1 MTATLDDEVADL
13 RRANAELQRR
23 LDEALAERDEGEA
36 QKTAMAEIL
45 EVINASPGD
54 LASVFDAMLEK
65 ALRLCDAAFGVLVV
79 DDGNTVAPAAMRG
92 LPDRFVEYL
101 STTTDQPSPE
111 GAHSRLR
118 RGENVVQIQDLTEGE
133 AYRSGADPYRRA
145 IIELGG
151 VRTVLTVALRKEE

>member
-36 QKTAMAEIL
+36 QKAAMAEIL

-65 ALRLCDAAFGVLVV
+65 AMRLCDTVYGHLFTY
-79 DDGNTVAPAAMRG
+79 DGQYLHPAAVRG
-92 LPDRFVEYL
+92 G
-101 STTTDQPSPE
+101 PSY
-111 GAHSRLR
+111 S
-118 RGENVVQIQDLTEGE
+118 DWM
-133 AYRSGADPYRRA
+133 RRA
-145 IIELGG
+145 GPFLP
-151 VRTVLTVALRKEE
+151 